1 MAGAAEAAVAI
12 AQAGADV
19 IEIGLPYSDP
29 LMDGPVIQEA
39 TQRAL
44 AGGTH
49 VTDVLRTVETVAAAG
64 VPTLVMTYWN
74 PVDHYGV
81 AAFARD
87 LAAAG
92 GAGLITPDLPP
103 EEAGDWLEASDA
115 CGLDRIFLVA
125 PSSPDA
131 RIARITADCR
141 GFVYAASLMGT
152 TGARDSVGAAAAG
165 LVSRV
170 REATSLPVG
179 RRPRRARR
187 GPGRGGGRFRG
198 RGHRRVG
205 VRPAAAGRART
216 PRPAW
221 TPCASW
227 PPSWPPGSAAR
238 PASPGPPLRPAA
250 LITARGAA
258 RHQAGSTPAACHRLS
273 ADCARLPLLASRDVA
288 SPGTTV
294 AFLPSP
300 GPGTWHLGLLP
311 VRGYALCIV
320 LGILVAVR
328 VASRRYQRIGGRRGV
343 ILDVATWAVPAGLIG
358 ARLYSV
364 VTDYEL
370 YFKPGRDWIDIF
382 RVWDGGIGMPG
393 AVVAGVLGAWL
404 GCRRAGVRFGARRRG
419 RRARPPRSGRPSA
432 AGVTGSTRSSTAA
445 RPACPGRW
453 RSPRPTG

>member
-1 MAGAAEAAVAI
+1 MSAAHIAGEAGRAGGVSPPSQRSAGPGGSGGSSPRVAAASRSRRRRRSGRAALVGYLPAGFPSVAGAAEAAVAI

-115 CGLDRIFLVA
+115 CGLDRVFLVA

-152 TGARDSVGAAAAG
+152 TGARDSVGHGRRGAG
-165 LVSRV
+165 QPGPRGHQPAG
-170 REATSLPVG
+170 R

-187 GPGRGGGRFRG
+187 SAGRGGGRLRG
-198 RGHRRVG
+198 RGDRRVG
-205 VRPAAAGRART
+205 VRAAAAGR
-216 PRPAW
+216 PGRPGRA
-221 TPCASW
+221 
-227 PPSWPPGSAAR
+227 G
-238 PASPGPPLRPAA
+238 LRP
-250 LITARGAA
+250 
-258 RHQAGSTPAACHRLS
+258 
-273 ADCARLPLLASRDVA
+273 
-288 SPGTTV
+288 
-294 AFLPSP
+294 
-300 GPGTWHLGLLP
+300 
-311 VRGYALCIV
+311 
-320 LGILVAVR
+320 
-328 VASRRYQRIGGRRGV
+328 
-343 ILDVATWAVPAGLIG
+343 
-358 ARLYSV
+358 
-364 VTDYEL
+364 
-370 YFKPGRDWIDIF
+370 
-382 RVWDGGIGMPG
+382 
-393 AVVAGVLGAWL
+393 
-404 GCRRAGVRFGARRRG
+404 
-419 RRARPPRSGRPSA
+419 
-432 AGVTGSTRSSTAA
+432 
-445 RPACPGRW
+445 
-453 RSPRPTG
+453 